1 MSDAATLRMLA
12 SEYNVEYVDLNHFNT
27 DKSMAS
33 LLSEDFARRHGVAPV
48 GKKFGAPVI
57 AVADPADV
65 FMMDELKKA
74 IDREFVT
81 VVADREQIVAYQDS
95 VYADG
100 STEGV
105 SGGDS
110 DKFAATGSGDDF
122 NDPLANALDNA
133 LGSSIFAMAFAPDAQ
148 FVGEDAEA
156 DASIEGGIVEG
167 AGSDVL
173 AAQTSGEFVT
183 DWLEVADATTG
194 GDIDGYEYGIH
205 AGTDNGV
212 YDGAMNGSGSVT
224 IETTSESS
232 GEDGS
237 MAPIVSI
244 TPGAQLPADGAVDMG
259 TESDLGMEPDI
270 GMEPD
275 LGMELDIGTESDL
288 GTELAKIE
296 VEPEST
302 GRSRKGRGRHA
313 VGAGENQ
320 VEADTPTKEL
330 SEPVHE
336 VAPEED
342 HKEAAGTIAGTIV
355 GDTGDAAKAGV
366 EAETETET
374 GAETGAASETSRR
387 SSRRAGKRVAA
398 VEAKEGETSVSE
410 EPESTEA
417 AGEPDGSIVQS
428 AKDQPAKDQLVEDQ
442 SAKGVAKTGKGE
454 TAKSETDEDA
464 STEDRVTGRAAK
476 GTEDASEEGAQGFR
490 PGSALDEA
498 LKGLA
503 GGMPDLA
510 AGDISSFPPLA
521 KILVES
527 GRVKQEDMVSVLA
540 EHDATGQTVARVLS
554 ARELVTEADLM
565 WGLAQEMGLEFVDL
579 DLVQVD
585 INLATKL
592 SDSTCRHHNILLIGY
607 EDGKYIVA
615 MSNPTDVFAID
626 DIRSVI
632 GRNLKTVVAT
642 RSQISRYIERAFTH
656 GGSAEVA
663 AQRAAVDVM
672 ATAGEEAPE
681 RETEIQSITEDAPV
695 VRYVNLLILQAL
707 NERASDIH
715 VEPTHDS
722 LRIRYRIDGVLHDMQ
737 QAPLSLLSAV
747 STRLKVMGDLNVA
760 EHRVPQDGRIS
771 VSVGGRTID
780 LRIAT
785 IPTVYGEKVVMRVL
799 DKSEVILDLDK
810 LGCEPD
816 FLEKY
821 REVFRR
827 PYGTIFVT
835 GPTGSGKTTTL
846 YATLGELN
854 SPEKNIITVEDPVEL
869 RIMGINQVQTN
880 VKAGLT
886 FASALRSMLRCDP
899 DIVMVGEVRDRD
911 TALISVEA
919 ALTGHL
925 VLATMHTNDVSR
937 TPMRLVEMGIEP
949 YLVASALTAVVAQ
962 RLVRKLCVHCKEEF
976 EPTADEIIGAGW
988 KPDEVYAELESDHP
1002 KMYKPVGCPACSKT
1016 GYRGREAIYELMVA
1030 DDELE
1035 RLVTSGGSAEQI
1047 QDLAMQ
1053 KGMTTL
1059 RQAGLR
1065 KVLAGETTLEEVL
1078 RVVV

>member
-12 SEYNVEYVDLNHFNT
+12 SEYNVEYVDLDHFNT

-33 LLSEDFARRHGVAPV
+33 ILSEDFARRHGVVPV

-65 FMMDELKKA
+65 FMMEELKKA

-95 VYADG
+95 VYAVG

-105 SGGDS
+105 SGGGS
-110 DKFAATGSGDDF
+110 DEFAVAGSEDDF

-133 LGSSIFAMAFAPDAQ
+133 LGSSIFAMAFAPDA
-148 FVGEDAEA
+148 GEDVEA
-156 DASIEGGIVEG
+156 DASIEGGIAEG
-167 AGSDVL
+167 AGSDGLVV
-173 AAQTSGEFVT
+173 QTSGEFVA
-183 DWLEVADATTG
+183 DWREVADATTG
-194 GDIDGYEYGIH
+194 GDIDGRVDGYEYSIH

-212 YDGAMNGSGSVT
+212 YDGAMNGSGSVS
-224 IETTSESS
+224 IETASEISK
-232 GEDGS
+232 EDGYI
-237 MAPIVSI
+237 APVVSI
-244 TPGAQLPADGAVDMG
+244 TPGAELAADGAVDLG
-259 TESDLGMEPDI
+259 TESD
-270 GMEPD
+270 
-275 LGMELDIGTESDL
+275 IGTEP
-288 GTELAKIE
+288 AKMEI
-296 VEPEST
+296 EPEST

-313 VGAGENQ
+313 VGAGEDQ
-320 VEADTPTKEL
+320 VEADTPAKEL

-336 VAPEED
+336 VALEED
-342 HKEAAGTIAGTIV
+342 YKEAAGTIAGTIV

-366 EAETETET
+366 EAETETGAEAE
-374 GAETGAASETSRR
+374 AETGEVSEASRR
-387 SSRRAGKRVAA
+387 SSRRASKRVAA
-398 VEAKEGETSVSE
+398 VEAEEGETSVSE

-428 AKDQPAKDQLVEDQ
+428 AKDQSVEDQLVKDQ

-464 STEDRVTGRAAK
+464 STEDTLTGQTAE
-476 GTEDASEEGAQGFR
+476 GTEDASEEAAQGFR

-503 GGMPDLA
+503 GEMPGLA
-510 AGDISSFPPLA
+510 TGDTSSFPPLA
-521 KILVES
+521 RILVES

-579 DLVQVD
+579 DLIQID

-626 DIRSVI
+626 DIRSVL
-632 GRNLKTVVAT
+632 GRNFKTVVAT

-681 RETEIQSITEDAPV
+681 RETDIQAVTEDAPV

-747 STRLKVMGDLNVA
+747 ATRLKVMGDLNVA

-799 DKSEVILDLDK
+799 DKSEVILDLGK

-816 FLEKY
+816 FLDKY

-962 RLVRKLCVHCKEEF
+962 RLVRQLCVHCKEEF
-976 EPTADEIIGAGW
+976 EPTADEMIVAGW
-988 KPDEVYAELESDHP
+988 KPDEVYAELGSDHL

-1035 RLVTSGGSAEQI
+1035 RLITSGGSAEQI

-1065 KVLAGETTLEEVL
+1065 KVLKGETTLEEVL

>member
-1 MSDAATLRMLA
+1 
-12 SEYNVEYVDLNHFNT
+12 
-27 DKSMAS
+27 
-33 LLSEDFARRHGVAPV
+33 
-48 GKKFGAPVI
+48 
-57 AVADPADV
+57 
-65 FMMDELKKA
+65 
-74 IDREFVT
+74 
-81 VVADREQIVAYQDS
+81 
-95 VYADG
+95 
-100 STEGV
+100 
-105 SGGDS
+105 
-110 DKFAATGSGDDF
+110 
-122 NDPLANALDNA
+122 
-133 LGSSIFAMAFAPDAQ
+133 
-148 FVGEDAEA
+148 
-156 DASIEGGIVEG
+156 
-167 AGSDVL
+167 
-173 AAQTSGEFVT
+173 
-183 DWLEVADATTG
+183 
-194 GDIDGYEYGIH
+194 
-205 AGTDNGV
+205 
-212 YDGAMNGSGSVT
+212 
-224 IETTSESS
+224 
-232 GEDGS
+232 
-237 MAPIVSI
+237 
-244 TPGAQLPADGAVDMG
+244 
-259 TESDLGMEPDI
+259 
-270 GMEPD
+270 
-275 LGMELDIGTESDL
+275 
-288 GTELAKIE
+288 
-296 VEPEST
+296 
-302 GRSRKGRGRHA
+302 
-313 VGAGENQ
+313 
-320 VEADTPTKEL
+320 
-330 SEPVHE
+330 
-336 VAPEED
+336 
-342 HKEAAGTIAGTIV
+342 
-355 GDTGDAAKAGV
+355 
-366 EAETETET
+366 
-374 GAETGAASETSRR
+374 
-387 SSRRAGKRVAA
+387 
-398 VEAKEGETSVSE
+398 
-410 EPESTEA
+410 
-417 AGEPDGSIVQS
+417 
-428 AKDQPAKDQLVEDQ
+428 
-442 SAKGVAKTGKGE
+442 
-454 TAKSETDEDA
+454 
-464 STEDRVTGRAAK
+464 
-476 GTEDASEEGAQGFR
+476 
-490 PGSALDEA
+490 
-498 LKGLA
+498 
-503 GGMPDLA
+503 MPDLA
-510 AGDISSFPPLA
+510 TGDMSSFPPLA
-521 KILVES
+521 RILVES

-579 DLVQVD
+579 DLIQID

-626 DIRSVI
+626 DIRSVL
-632 GRNLKTVVAT
+632 GRNFKTVVAT

-681 RETEIQSITEDAPV
+681 RETEIQAVTEDAPV

-747 STRLKVMGDLNVA
+747 ATRLKVMGDLNVA

-988 KPDEVYAELESDHP
+988 KPDEVYAELGSDQL

-1035 RLVTSGGSAEQI
+1035 RLITSGGSAEQI

-1065 KVLAGETTLEEVL
+1065 KVLKGETTLEEVL

>member
-1 MSDAATLRMLA
+1 MADTATLRMLA
-12 SEYNVEYVDLNHFNT
+12 SEYNVEYVDLDHFNT

-33 LLSEDFARRHGVAPV
+33 LLSEDFARRHGVVPV

-65 FMMDELKKA
+65 FMMEELKKA

-95 VYADG
+95 VYAVG
-100 STEGV
+100 STDGV
-105 SGGDS
+105 SGGGS
-110 DKFAATGSGDDF
+110 DEFAVAGSEDDF

-133 LGSSIFAMAFAPDAQ
+133 LGSSIFAMAFAPDA
-148 FVGEDAEA
+148 GEDAEA
-156 DASIEGGIVEG
+156 DASTEGGIAEG
-167 AGSDVL
+167 DGSDGL
-173 AAQTSGEFVT
+173 AVQTSSEFVA
-183 DWLEVADATTG
+183 DWREVADATTG
-194 GDIDGYEYGIH
+194 GDIDGYVDGYEYSIH

-212 YDGAMNGSGSVT
+212 YDGAMNGSGSIS
-224 IETTSESS
+224 IETASESS
-232 GEDGS
+232 EEDGYI
-237 MAPIVSI
+237 APVVSI
-244 TPGAQLPADGAVDMG
+244 TPGAEVAADGAVDLGTESDMG
-259 TESDLGMEPDI
+259 TES
-270 GMEPD
+270 
-275 LGMELDIGTESDL
+275 
-288 GTELAKIE
+288 AKIE

-313 VGAGENQ
+313 VGAGEDQ
-320 VEADTPTKEL
+320 VEADTSAKEL

-336 VAPEED
+336 AALEED
-342 HKEAAGTIAGTIV
+342 HKGAAGTIAGTIA
-355 GDTGDAAKAGV
+355 GDTRDAVQAGI

-374 GAETGAASETSRR
+374 GAEAESGAASETSRR
-387 SSRRAGKRVAA
+387 SSRRASKRVAA
-398 VEAKEGETSVSE
+398 VEAEEGETSVSE

-428 AKDQPAKDQLVEDQ
+428 AKDQSVEDQLVKDQ

-464 STEDRVTGRAAK
+464 STEDTVTGRAAK
-476 GTEDASEEGAQGFR
+476 GTEDAGEEGAQGFR

-503 GGMPDLA
+503 GEIPDLA
-510 AGDISSFPPLA
+510 TGDTSSFPPLA

-626 DIRSVI
+626 DIRSVL

-816 FLEKY
+816 FLDKY

-962 RLVRKLCVHCKEEF
+962 RLVRQLCVHCKEEF
-976 EPTADEIIGAGW
+976 EPTADEMIVAGW
-988 KPDEVYAELESDHP
+988 KPDEVYAELGSDHL

-1035 RLVTSGGSAEQI
+1035 RLITSGGSAEQI
-1047 QDLAMQ
+1047 QDLAIQ

-1065 KVLAGETTLEEVL
+1065 KVLKGETTLEEVL

>member
-1 MSDAATLRMLA
+1 MADTATLRMLA
-12 SEYNVEYVDLNHFNT
+12 SEYNVEYVDLDHFNT

-33 LLSEDFARRHGVAPV
+33 ILSEDFARRHGVVPV

-65 FMMDELKKA
+65 FMMEELKKA

-95 VYADG
+95 VYAVG

-105 SGGDS
+105 SGRGS
-110 DKFAATGSGDDF
+110 DEFAVAGSEDDF

-133 LGSSIFAMAFAPDAQ
+133 LGSSIFAMAFAPDA
-148 FVGEDAEA
+148 GEDVEA
-156 DASIEGGIVEG
+156 DASIEGGIAEG
-167 AGSDVL
+167 AGSDGLVV
-173 AAQTSGEFVT
+173 QTSGEFVA
-183 DWLEVADATTG
+183 DWREVADATTG
-194 GDIDGYEYGIH
+194 GDIDGYVDGYEYSIH

-224 IETTSESS
+224 IETASESS
-232 GEDGS
+232 KEDGYI
-237 MAPIVSI
+237 APVVSI
-244 TPGAQLPADGAVDMG
+244 TPGAELAADGAVDLG
-259 TESDLGMEPDI
+259 TESD
-270 GMEPD
+270 
-275 LGMELDIGTESDL
+275 IGTEP
-288 GTELAKIE
+288 AKMEI
-296 VEPEST
+296 EPEST

-962 RLVRKLCVHCKEEF
+962 RLVRQLCVHCKEEF
-976 EPTADEIIGAGW
+976 EPTADEMIVAGW
-988 KPDEVYAELESDHP
+988 KPDEVYAELGSDHL
-1002 KMYKPVGCPACSKT
+1002 KMYKSVGCPACSKT

-1035 RLVTSGGSAEQI
+1035 RLITSGGSAEQI

-1065 KVLAGETTLEEVL
+1065 KVLKGETTLEEVL

>member
-1 MSDAATLRMLA
+1 MADAATLRMLA

-65 FMMDELKKA
+65 FMMEELKKA

-95 VYADG
+95 VYAVG

-148 FVGEDAEA
+148 VVGEDAEA
-156 DASIEGGIVEG
+156 DASIEGGIAEG
-167 AGSDVL
+167 AGSDGL
-173 AAQTSGEFVT
+173 AAQTSGEFVA
-183 DWLEVADATTG
+183 DWREVADATTG

-224 IETTSESS
+224 IEAASESS

-259 TESDLGMEPDI
+259 TESDLGMESDI

-275 LGMELDIGTESDL
+275 LGTELDIGTESDL
-288 GTELAKIE
+288 RTESAKIE

-302 GRSRKGRGRHA
+302 GRSRKGRGRHV

-320 VEADTPTKEL
+320 VEADIPVKEV

-336 VAPEED
+336 VTPEED
-342 HKEAAGTIAGTIV
+342 HKEVARTIA
-355 GDTGDAAKAGV
+355 GDAAKAGV
-366 EAETETET
+366 EAET
-374 GAETGAASETSRR
+374 GAYSGAVSETVSEASRR
-387 SSRRAGKRVAA
+387 SSKRASKRIAA
-398 VEAKEGETSVSE
+398 VEVKGEVASVSE
-410 EPESTEA
+410 EPESAEA
-417 AGEPDGSIVQS
+417 TGELDGSI
-428 AKDQPAKDQLVEDQ
+428 DQLAKDQL
-442 SAKGVAKTGKGE
+442 ARGAAN
-454 TAKSETDEDA
+454 TAKSEIDEDTKETA
-464 STEDRVTGRAAK
+464 TSRAVE
-476 GTEDASEEGAQGFR
+476 GTEDTGKEGTQGFH
-490 PGSALDEA
+490 PVSALDEA

-503 GGMPDLA
+503 GEIPDLVT
-510 AGDISSFPPLA
+510 GDMSSLPPLA
-521 KILVES
+521 RILVES
-527 GRVKQEDMVSVLA
+527 GRVKQEDMISVLA

-554 ARELVTEADLM
+554 ARDLVTEADLM

-579 DLVQVD
+579 DLVQID

-592 SDSTCRHHNILLIGY
+592 SDSTCRHHNVLLVGY

-626 DIRSVI
+626 DIRSVL
-632 GRNLKTVVAT
+632 GRNFKTVVAT
-642 RSQISRYIERAFTH
+642 RSQISRYIERTFTH

-663 AQRAAVDVM
+663 AQRAAVDVR

-681 RETEIQSITEDAPV
+681 RETEIQAVTEDAPV

-747 STRLKVMGDLNVA
+747 ATRLKVMGDLNVA

-799 DKSEVILDLDK
+799 DKSEVILDLGK

-854 SPEKNIITVEDPVEL
+854 SSEKNIITVEDPVEL

>member
-1 MSDAATLRMLA
+1 MNDAATLRMLA

-33 LLSEDFARRHGVAPV
+33 LLSEDFARRHGVVPI

-65 FMMDELKKA
+65 FMMEELKKV

-95 VYADG
+95 VYAVG

-105 SGGDS
+105 SEGGS
-110 DKFAATGSGDDF
+110 DEFTVDGSKNDF

-148 FVGEDAEA
+148 VAGEGEDVGA
-156 DASIEGGIVEG
+156 DASVNGDIAGGVE
-167 AGSDVL
+167 SNEL
-173 AAQTSGEFVT
+173 AVQTSGEFVA
-183 DWLEVADATTG
+183 DWREVADATTG
-194 GDIDGYEYGIH
+194 GDIDGHVYGYEYGIH

-212 YDGAMNGSGSVT
+212 YDGAMNGSDGVT
-224 IETTSESS
+224 IEAVSESS
-232 GEDGS
+232 GEDDYI
-237 MAPIVSI
+237 APVVSI
-244 TPGAQLPADGAVDMG
+244 APSVDLVADGAVDMG
-259 TESDLGMEPDI
+259 TESGI
-270 GMEPD
+270 GTGTG
-275 LGMELDIGTESDL
+275 LGTES
-288 GTELAKIE
+288 AKLE
-296 VEPEST
+296 VEPTSN
-302 GRSRKGRGRHA
+302 GRSRKGKGRHA
-313 VGAGENQ
+313 VGAGEDQ
-320 VEADTPTKEL
+320 VEADTPVKEV
-330 SEPVHE
+330 SEPVYE
-336 VAPEED
+336 VASEKDHEET
-342 HKEAAGTIAGTIV
+342 AGVMA
-355 GDTGDAAKAGV
+355 GDAAKAGI
-366 EAETETET
+366 ETETET
-374 GAETGAASETSRR
+374 GAEVGEVVETSRR
-387 SSRRAGKRVAA
+387 SSSRASKRVAA
-398 VEAKEGETSVSE
+398 VDAEEEKASVSE
-410 EPESTEA
+410 EPESAEA
-417 AGEPDGSIVQS
+417 TGEFDGSI
-428 AKDQPAKDQLVEDQ
+428 DQLAKDQ
-442 SAKGVAKTGKGE
+442 SAKGIQKTGKDTVE
-454 TAKSETDEDA
+454 TAKGQSARDIAKTSKGETSKSETGEDTKETA
-464 STEDRVTGRAAK
+464 TSRAVEGIEDTGK
-476 GTEDASEEGAQGFR
+476 EGAQGFR

-503 GGMPDLA
+503 GEMPDLTT
-510 AGDISSFPPLA
+510 GDLSSFPPLA
-521 KILVES
+521 RILVES

-579 DLVQVD
+579 DLVQID

-592 SDSTCRHHNILLIGY
+592 SDSTCRHHNVLLIGY

-626 DIRSVI
+626 DIRSVV
-632 GRNLKTVVAT
+632 GRNFKTVVAT
-642 RSQISRYIERAFTH
+642 RSQISRYIERTFTH

-681 RETEIQSITEDAPV
+681 RETEIQAVTEDAPV

-747 STRLKVMGDLNVA
+747 ATRLKVMGDLNVA

-988 KPDEVYAELESDHP
+988 KPDEVYAELGSDHP

-1059 RQAGLR
+1059 RQEGLR
-1065 KVLAGETTLEEVL
+1065 KVLKGETTLEEVL